1 MKKDYV
7 IRQIA
12 KTKKKNYE
20 NYVVTG
26 IWHRLNS
33 LDYKIITQQYVYRG
47 NNKYALTDLFFPQL
61 DMHIEIDE
69 KHHIVEENQINDR
82 VRERDIINITGH
94 DILRIDCSKTLEE
107 INFQIEEV
115 VLKIRK
121 KRMELG
127 DKFEVWDPEKEMN
140 PETYIKKGYISVED
154 DVAFHKIV
162 DAINCFGV
170 DYDGY
175 QRGGCPHP
183 KQDGVLLWFPK
194 LYKNKLWD
202 NRISDDEK
210 IIYEKSTKESEI
222 LSHMNGVISGEYHQR
237 IVFARVKNSL
247 GIIMYRFKG
256 KYQLNIERS
265 KKEEQ
270 LVWERVSKKVKTYE

>member
-1 MKKDYV
+1 MKKEYV
-7 IRQIA
+7 TRQIA

-26 IWHRLNS
+26 IWHGLNS

-47 NNKYALTDLFFPQL
+47 DNKYALTDLFFPQL
-61 DMHIEIDE
+61 DMHVEIDE
-69 KHHIVEENQINDR
+69 EHHITEENQLNDK
-82 VRERDIINITGH
+82 VREKDIINITGH
-94 DILRIDCSKTLEE
+94 DILRIDCSKSLEE
-107 INFQIEEV
+107 IDLQIDEV
-115 VLKIRK
+115 LLKIK
-121 KRMELG
+121 EKRMELG
-127 DKFEVWDPEKEMN
+127 KKFEVWDPEKETN

-170 DYDGY
+170 DYDGF

-183 KQDGVLLWFPK
+183 KQEGVLLWFPK

-202 NRISDDEK
+202 NKISDDEK
-210 IIYEKSTKESEI
+210 TIYEKSTKKSEVI
-222 LSHMNGVISGEYHQR
+222 SHINGVISGEYHQR

-265 KKEEQ
+265 EEEEQ
-270 LVWERVSKKVKTYE
+270 LVWERVSKQVKTYE

>member
-1 MKKDYV
+1 MKKENV
-7 IRQIA
+7 IKQIA

-47 NNKYALTDLFFPQL
+47 ENKYALTDLFFPQL
-61 DMHIEIDE
+61 DIHIEIDE
-69 KHHIVEENQINDR
+69 KHHIIDENQINDR
-82 VRERDIINITGH
+82 VRERDIINITDH
-94 DILRIDCSKTLEE
+94 EILRIDCSKTLKE
-107 INFQIEEV
+107 IDFQIEEV
-115 VLKIRK
+115 VLVIK
-121 KRMELG
+121 KRRMELG
-127 DKFEVWDPEKEMN
+127 NKFKVWDPEKETN

-170 DYDGY
+170 NYDGY
-175 QRGGCPHP
+175 QRGGYPHP
-183 KQDGVLLWFPK
+183 KQEGVLLWFPK

-202 NRISDDEK
+202 NRITDDEK
-210 IIYEKSTKESEI
+210 TIYEKSTKKSEI
-222 LSHMNGVISGEYHQR
+222 LSHMNEVISGDYHER

-256 KYQLNIERS
+256 KYLLNVKKS
-265 KKEEQ
+265 KNEEQ
-270 LVWERVSKKVKTYE
+270 LVWERVSKRVKTYE

>member
-1 MKKDYV
+1 
-7 IRQIA
+7 
-12 KTKKKNYE
+12 
-20 NYVVTG
+20 
-26 IWHRLNS
+26 LNS

-47 NNKYALTDLFFPQL
+47 DNKYALTDLFFPQL
-61 DMHIEIDE
+61 DMHVEIDE
-69 KHHIVEENQINDR
+69 EHHITEENQLNDK
-82 VRERDIINITGH
+82 VREKDIINITGH
-94 DILRIDCSKTLEE
+94 DILRIDCSKSLEE
-107 INFQIEEV
+107 IDLQIDEV
-115 VLKIRK
+115 LLKIK
-121 KRMELG
+121 EKRMELG
-127 DKFEVWDPEKEMN
+127 KKFEVWDPEKETN

-170 DYDGY
+170 DYDGF

-183 KQDGVLLWFPK
+183 KQEGVLLWFPK

-202 NRISDDEK
+202 NKISDDEK
-210 IIYEKSTKESEI
+210 TIYEKSTKKSEVI
-222 LSHMNGVISGEYHQR
+222 SHINGVISGEYHQR

-265 KKEEQ
+265 EEEEQ
-270 LVWERVSKKVKTYE
+270 LVWERVSKQVKTYE